1 MKVKP
6 KSDTTNM
13 TSLLRS
19 DQDQREEMEFKRR
32 VRRRAKKRAA
42 CSFVSGSSYI
52 HTYMQIMNEAP
63 AAVLLLGAVDQFG
76 PFTPQAKPN

>member
-1 MKVKP
+1 MIEEEGEGASEERGGKILILTVKVKP

-52 HTYMQIMNEAP
+52 HTCK
-63 AAVLLLGAVDQFG
+63 L
-76 PFTPQAKPN
+76 